1 MMKDIDNRLVCSDEK
16 KNKIRMTKANTQL
29 RHSNMIVKCYECKI
43 VEKRLNKKQYEQLNM
58 LFVEGKWLY
67 NHVLNL
73 KNSGIKLRDINTTN
87 IKSVRH
93 YDKNKNLIESN
104 LNYLGSQ
111 MK

>member
-43 VEKRLNKKQYEQLNM
+43 VEKRLNKKQHEQLDM

-73 KNSGIKLRDINTTN
+73 KKSGIKLRDINTTN
-87 IKSVRH
+87 IKLVRH
-93 YDKNKNLIESN
+93 YDKDKNLIESN